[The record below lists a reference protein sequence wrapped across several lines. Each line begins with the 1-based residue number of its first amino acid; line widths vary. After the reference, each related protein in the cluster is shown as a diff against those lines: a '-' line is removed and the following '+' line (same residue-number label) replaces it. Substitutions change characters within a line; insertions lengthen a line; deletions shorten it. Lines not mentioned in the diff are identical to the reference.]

1 MPYVLFG
8 AAAATA
14 VVSVATYFYGR
25 EDGATA
31 KERELRPMI
40 SALKKANTAFESANE
55 KFAVAG
61 EAQNKAISILRT
73 ACEAAPAKSKA
84 AVAVV
89 ERTATERV
97 ALAKALQ
104 TQRAVVGADQSCDA
118 GLRLVRERMLK

>member
-1 MPYVLFG
+1 MPYILSG
-8 AAAATA
+8 AAAMTA
-14 VVSVATYFYGR
+14 LVSVASYFYGR

-31 KERELRPMI
+31 KERELRPKI
-40 SALKKANTAFESANE
+40 SALVKANTAFESANE

-61 EAQNKAISILRT
+61 EAQNKSIAILRD
-73 ACEAAPAKSKA
+73 ACAAAPAKSKA
-84 AVAVV
+84 AVAAV
-89 ERTATERV
+89 EHTASERV